1 MPNNQV
7 TAKDVDVV
15 QGRIFW
21 LPAEGDLPR
30 QAVKRARGAG
40 VVEGIYGHPVVVVS
54 RPAEDSHIAHF
65 QVISSRH
72 RRTLGDLYNKSNE
85 FHITLHTSYLPIAPS
100 PDHSHGSLR
109 KTMKRSSTL
118 QLANGA
124 RLQLD
129 SHVNI
134 RNVYKI
140 DWSLLKEYTNPETPD
155 VKQFYFDRESTTRLL
170 AKSAILTTY
179 EPGAQHQ
186 TLSSQTLESTCLS
199 SDVSDMM
206 PALQRSISEPTW
218 VLADDVRTVS
228 GRRYS
233 ESDICS
239 AKSFRYSGACNSS
252 SSLQSRVDE
261 HEFLSSSMSETQKDT
276 VGETATHGPSIWNMK
291 HPLDCLWRHVTDGFK
306 STTITRSHLKR
317 REKSQLWVNAKGVV
331 AVIIASI

>member
-7 TAKDVDVV
+7 TVKDVDVV
-15 QGRIFW
+15 QGKIFW
-21 LPAEGDLPR
+21 LPVEEDLPR
-30 QAVKRARGAG
+30 QAVKRAHSTG

-65 QVISSRH
+65 QVISSRQ

-85 FHITLHTSYLPIAPS
+85 FHISLHTSYLPIVQS
-100 PDHSHGSLR
+100 PDHSHASLI
-109 KTMKRSSTL
+109 KTIKRSSTL

-186 TLSSQTLESTCLS
+186 TLSSQTLESTNLRS
-199 SDVSDMM
+199 VADIM
-206 PALQRSISEPTW
+206 PALQRSVSEPMW
-218 VLADDVRTVS
+218 VSAEDVRTVN
-228 GRRYS
+228 RRRFS

-239 AKSFRYSGACNSS
+239 AKSFRYSEACSS
-252 SSLQSRVDE
+252 PSNLQLRADE
-261 HEFLSSSMSETQKDT
+261 HECRSKSMSEAQKDT
-276 VGETATHGPSIWNMK
+276 VDEMATHGPMIWDVK

-306 STTITRSHLKR
+306 STTITRSHLKK
-317 REKSQLWVNAKGVV
+317 REKSQIWVNAKGVM

>member
-7 TAKDVDVV
+7 TVKDVDVV

-21 LPAEGDLPR
+21 LPAEEDLPR
-30 QAVKRARGAG
+30 QAVKRAHGAG
-40 VVEGIYGHPVVVVS
+40 IFEGIYGHPVVIVS
-54 RPAEDSHIAHF
+54 RPTEDNHIAHF
-65 QVISSRH
+65 QIITSRQ

-85 FHITLHTSYLPIAPS
+85 FHMSLHTSYLPIASS
-100 PDHSHGSLR
+100 PDHSHTGLR
-109 KTMKRSSTL
+109 KTKKRSSTL
-118 QLANGA
+118 QLANSA

-140 DWSLLKEYTNPETPD
+140 DWSLLKEYTNPDTPD
-155 VKQFYFDRESTTRLL
+155 IKQFYFDGESTTRLL
-170 AKSAILTTY
+170 AKCAILTTY

-186 TLSSQTLESTCLS
+186 TLSLQALESTYVR
-199 SDVSDMM
+199 SDVADMM

-218 VLADDVRTVS
+218 VSADDVRIVN
-228 GRRYS
+228 GRRFS
-233 ESDICS
+233 ESDVWS
-239 AKSFRYSGACNSS
+239 ATSFRYSEACNSPS
-252 SSLQSRVDE
+252 DLQSRVDRYE
-261 HEFLSSSMSETQKDT
+261 RRSNSISEALKDT
-276 VGETATHGPSIWNMK
+276 VGETETHSPTIWTMK

-306 STTITRSHLKR
+306 STTIIRSHLKR